1 MYNVHKCR
9 MIKWMYH
16 HVSEWECSH
25 VVCMIAQDWHWCLC
39 DPWQAPQNSLPEH
52 SQTNAGAP
60 IHTWNLLTNP
70 GISFILIFIF
80 FLKNFQISLAPA
92 LCEQSAKQ
100 AMTNIDIMTD
110 DNWLFWSLKLWGS
123 LEAVN
128 GGHPARVHKVQQR
141 ANDGDVRELR
151 TKRVSH
157 GFTNHC
163 MVLKQIP
170 LSSYPLCDIET
181 YWRSLRGCGSM
192 MFYDVLCL
200 RIYWYSESS
209 HLASK
214 PTQHEEWVAHRRNM
228 AQHTHLRSHE
238 RRSLFMNAKSD
249 YLMVD
254 WRHHSAI
261 PS

>member
-1 MYNVHKCR
+1 M
-9 MIKWMYH
+9 
-16 HVSEWECSH
+16 
-25 VVCMIAQDWHWCLC
+25 
-39 DPWQAPQNSLPEH
+39 
-52 SQTNAGAP
+52 
-60 IHTWNLLTNP
+60 
-70 GISFILIFIF
+70 
-80 FLKNFQISLAPA
+80 APA

-192 MFYDVLCL
+192 MFFACGSTGIQRVVTWPQNQHNMKSEL
-200 RIYWYSESS
+200 RIGATW
-209 HLASK
+209 
-214 PTQHEEWVAHRRNM
+214 RNI
-228 AQHTHLRSHE
+228 HTCEVMKDGLFSWMQ
-238 RRSLFMNAKSD
+238 SLITS
-249 YLMVD
+249 
-254 WRHHSAI
+254 W
-261 PS
+261 